1 VTGEQAMR
9 RALAQARRVEGR
21 THPNPPVGA
30 VVLRGDRVLG
40 QGATRPPGGA
50 HAEIVAL
57 ERARRRHGAR
67 ALRGAT
73 LAVTL
78 EPCAHEG
85 RTGPCVDAILAAGI
99 ARVLVGH
106 RDPAPWTG
114 GRGLRRL
121 RAAGVEVELGVLEDA
136 CRRQH
141 RGFLSMVERGRPW
154 VELKLAASLDGR
166 IATARGESQWI
177 TGEPARAFVH
187 RLRARADAL
196 MVGAETALADDP
208 ELTARRGARVVRRPL
223 RVVVDSSLR
232 VSPRARLHRA
242 EGASFA
248 LHRRDAPDRR
258 RRALERAGVGLVPL
272 AARAGGVD
280 LRAGLRAL
288 ARDAGVT
295 TVLVEGGGTLAG
307 ALLRA
312 GLVDEVHWFVAPK
325 LLGGDGRAALGP
337 IGAAR
342 LRDAVVLVDREVRR
356 MGQDLYVRGRV
367 ERGGR

>member
-1 VTGEQAMR
+1 MR
-9 RALAQARRVEGR
+9 LALAQARRASGR

-30 VVLRGDRVLG
+30 VVLRGTRVLG
-40 QGATRPPGGA
+40 RGATRPPGGA
-50 HAEIVAL
+50 HAEIVAI

-78 EPCAHEG
+78 EPCAHQG
-85 RTGPCVDAILAAGI
+85 RTGPCADAIVAAGI
-99 ARVLVGH
+99 ARVIVGH
-106 RDPAPWTG
+106 RDPSSWTG

-121 RAAGVEVELGVLEDA
+121 RAAGVEVVLGVLADE
-136 CRRQH
+136 CRHQH
-141 RGFLSMVERGRPW
+141 RGFLSVVEHGRPW
-154 VELKLAASLDGR
+154 VELKLAGSLDGR
-166 IATARGESQWI
+166 IATARGESRWI
-177 TGEPARAFVH
+177 TGAPARAFVQ
-187 RLRARADAL
+187 RLRERADAV

-208 ELTARRGARVVRRPL
+208 ALTARRGRRTVRRPIRVVADSRL
-223 RVVVDSSLR
+223 RVG
-232 VSPRARLHRA
+232 PRARLHRA
-242 EGASFA
+242 PGESIA
-248 LHRRDAPDRR
+248 LHGRDASARR
-258 RRALERAGVGLVPL
+258 RSALARAGVRLVPL

-288 ARDAGVT
+288 AREGIT

-337 IGAAR
+337 IGATR
-342 LRDAVVLVDREVRR
+342 LRDAVGLDEPEVRR
-356 MGQDLYVRGRV
+356 LGQDLYVRGRV
-367 ERGGR
+367 ARGSR